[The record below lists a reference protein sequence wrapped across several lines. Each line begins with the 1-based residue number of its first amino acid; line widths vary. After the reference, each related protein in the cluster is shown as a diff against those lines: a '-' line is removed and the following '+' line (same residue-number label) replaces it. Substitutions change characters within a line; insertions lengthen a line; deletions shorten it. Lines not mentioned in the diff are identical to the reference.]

1 MFSVLGTFFCLL
13 CGSRKE
19 RKLLLLTIQD
29 QNHNTYYIKAKP
41 NMKIEEIKSK
51 CGIESERSSLFLE
64 KTLLEDDAK
73 LKEYEITS
81 DTHLTLLLHEE
92 IEQ

>member
-1 MFSVLGTFFCLL
+1 MISILRTFFCLL

-19 RKLLLLTIQD
+19 RQLLMLTIQD
-29 QNHNTYYIKAKP
+29 QNHNMYYIKAKP
-41 NMKIEEIKSK
+41 NMKIEEVKTK

-64 KTLLEDDAK
+64 KTLLDDEAE

-81 DTHLTLLLHEE
+81 DTHLTLLVHTE
-92 IEQ
+92 IES